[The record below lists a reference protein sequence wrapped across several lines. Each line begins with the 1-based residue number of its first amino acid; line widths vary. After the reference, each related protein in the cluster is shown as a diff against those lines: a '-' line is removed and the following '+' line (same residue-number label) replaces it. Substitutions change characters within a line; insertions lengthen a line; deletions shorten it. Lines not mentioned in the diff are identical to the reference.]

1 MNLDHRSLQAEKKA
15 AATATEKARLQ
26 NLLFI
31 PYPQKHST
39 HTLTHSRTIAFF
51 FPSLLVLL
59 AEANSFRHLVTEGGI
74 LVTLPRF
81 KNDEEEK
88 KAGNGGERDCLC
100 NLIKYLG
107 TAFSDTYPYLEQR

>member
-81 KNDEEEK
+81 KNDEEDIWR
-88 KAGNGGERDCLC
+88 GEEGREWRRKRL
-100 NLIKYLG
+100 LM
-107 TAFSDTYPYLEQR
+107 